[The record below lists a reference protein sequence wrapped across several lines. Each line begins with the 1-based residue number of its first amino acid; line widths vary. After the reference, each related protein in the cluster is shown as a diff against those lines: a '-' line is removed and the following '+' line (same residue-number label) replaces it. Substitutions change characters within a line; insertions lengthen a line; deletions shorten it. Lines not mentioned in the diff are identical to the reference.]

1 MLMRRSVREA
11 IVGFSIVGAVAAFAG
26 TMLWLRGVRLGAET
40 WTVTVDFADAGG
52 LAERSPVTYRGI
64 LVGVVKNIQV
74 TPQAVRATL
83 EIDQEDLRLPLPVS
97 ASVGAASLL
106 GGDAQVNL
114 VSRGKP
120 LGANAPLPKSRNCAG
135 SGVLCNGAAIR
146 GQQAASLDSVTASL
160 QRLLSQA
167 EKEKLVSRLV
177 ESTDEFDATAQD
189 IQKLIQQLSAELERA
204 EPTINNLNQA
214 TDDAA
219 KAAAHIRN
227 LAAAL
232 DNPKTVSELK
242 RTVSNAESLTR
253 KIDTVGGDVEKLT
266 SDPKFMKAVRDV
278 TIGLGAF
285 FQELYP
291 AQTGKP

>member
-11 IVGFSIVGAVAAFAG
+11 IVGFSIVGAVTAFAG

-120 LGANAPLPKSRNCAG
+120 L
-135 SGVLCNGAAIR
+135 
-146 GQQAASLDSVTASL
+146 
-160 QRLLSQA
+160 
-167 EKEKLVSRLV
+167 
-177 ESTDEFDATAQD
+177 
-189 IQKLIQQLSAELERA
+189 
-204 EPTINNLNQA
+204 
-214 TDDAA
+214 
-219 KAAAHIRN
+219 
-227 LAAAL
+227 
-232 DNPKTVSELK
+232 
-242 RTVSNAESLTR
+242 
-253 KIDTVGGDVEKLT
+253 
-266 SDPKFMKAVRDV
+266 
-278 TIGLGAF
+278 
-285 FQELYP
+285 
-291 AQTGKP
+291 

>member
-1 MLMRRSVREA
+1 MRRSVREA
-11 IVGFSIVGAVAAFAG
+11 IVGFSIVGAVTAFAG

-40 WTVTVDFADAGG
+40 WTVSVDFADAGG

-83 EIDQEDLRLPLPVS
+83 EIDQKDLRLPLPVS

>member
-1 MLMRRSVREA
+1 MRRSVREA
-11 IVGFSIVGAVAAFAG
+11 IVGFSIVGAVTAFAG

-120 LGANAPLPKSRNCAG
+120 LAANAPLPKSRHCAG

-204 EPTINNLNQA
+204 EPTIDNLNQA

>member
-1 MLMRRSVREA
+1 MRRSVREA

>member
-1 MLMRRSVREA
+1 MRRSVREA
-11 IVGFSIVGAVAAFAG
+11 IVGFSIVGAVTAFAG

-120 LGANAPLPKSRNCAG
+120 LGANAPLPKSRHCAG

>member
-1 MLMRRSVREA
+1 MRRSVREA
-11 IVGFSIVGAVAAFAG
+11 IVGFSIVGAVTAFAG
-26 TMLWLRGVRLGAET
+26 TMLWLRGVRLGSET
-40 WTVTVDFADAGG
+40 WTVNADFADAGG

-64 LVGVVKNIQV
+64 LVGVVKKIRV
-74 TPQAVRATL
+74 TPQAVRVTL
-83 EIDQEDLRLPLPVS
+83 EMNHDDLRLPLPVS
-97 ASVGAASLL
+97 ASVGSASLL

-120 LGANAPLPKSRNCAG
+120 LAADAPLPKSKNCTG
-135 SGVLCNGAAIR
+135 SGVLCNGAQIR
-146 GQQAASLDSVTASL
+146 GEQAASLDSVIASL

-167 EKEKLVSRLV
+167 EKDKLVSRLV
-177 ESTDEFDATAQD
+177 DSTDEFDATAQD
-189 IQKLIQQLSAELERA
+189 IQKLIQQLSTELARA
-204 EPTINNLNQA
+204 EPTITNLNKA

-219 KAAAHIRN
+219 KASAHIRN

-291 AQTGKP
+291 AKTAKP